1 MKNFYRKVAFG
12 LGPDDKTPSD
22 PLIWATNQL
31 NDIPEFS
38 WKGKILPEKELRN
51 YYRDYVYGDRKVLRK
66 KFKNDKEGYKREKNK
81 LRHITG
87 QKFWW
92 NLELCLSLIHI

>member
-31 NDIPEFS
+31 NNIPEFS
-38 WKGKILPEKELRN
+38 WKGKILPEKELIN
-51 YYRDYVYGDRKVLRK
+51 NYRDYFYGDRKVLRK
-66 KFKNDKEGYKREKNK
+66 K
-81 LRHITG
+81 
-87 QKFWW
+87 
-92 NLELCLSLIHI
+92 

>member
-31 NDIPEFS
+31 NEKPEYS
-38 WKGKILPEKELRN
+38 WKAKNLPEKELT
-51 YYRDYVYGDRKVLRK
+51 K
-66 KFKNDKEGYKREKNK
+66 
-81 LRHITG
+81 
-87 QKFWW
+87 
-92 NLELCLSLIHI
+92 